1 MNMLMASALT
11 PLGRQVGALRD
22 MPVYTLSHPETIC
35 ADGSL
40 TLFTRV
46 AVGDEL
52 VFMKGTTGTLVNRAS
67 SVLRS
72 ASRYADL
79 DPVQIKAMVMYYCGG
94 CMLQVRD
101 RLDEI
106 QVSLKRVAPGVPLV
120 VGFTFGEQGVMSQGP
135 VQHGNL
141 MISSI
146 VFGR

>member
-1 MNMLMASALT
+1 
-11 PLGRQVGALRD
+11 
-22 MPVYTLSHPETIC
+22 
-35 ADGSL
+35 
-40 TLFTRV
+40 
-46 AVGDEL
+46 
-52 VFMKGTTGTLVNRAS
+52 
-67 SVLRS
+67 
-72 ASRYADL
+72 
-79 DPVQIKAMVMYYCGG
+79 MYYCGG

-106 QVSLKRVAPGVPLV
+106 QVSLKRAAPGVPLV